1 MSTAL
6 TLTQMTDLALG
17 TPEVGAVNFNVLHA
31 VLHTMIKQLGI
42 GDVKTEI
49 PKSDK
54 EFLTR
59 KRDEPD
65 ALSAAGTDV
74 SDKDSAITGLT
85 EDSGIPGTSRQS
97 GRRPPYH
104 QLEDKVAKLEK
115 WLNELNDLPTNE
127 TLYDRS
133 KTRGE
138 GEKPTPLSDMWQAI
152 QLKKRVTTNEEGIDK
167 VRSKKAILL
176 FGSEASERVLFL
188 LLLFRILMQFSLLLR
203 LIFHF
208 SNP

>member
-6 TLTQMTDLALG
+6 TLQQMTDLALG

-49 PKSDK
+49 PKSDRD
-54 EFLTR
+54 FLTR

-65 ALSAAGTDV
+65 RLSTAGTDV

-85 EDSGIPGTSRQS
+85 EDSGVAGTSKS
-97 GRRPPYH
+97 ARRPPYH
-104 QLEDKVAKLEK
+104 QLEDKVSQLEK
-115 WLNELNDLPTNE
+115 WFNELNELPSNE

-133 KTRGE
+133 KKTRGE
-138 GEKPTPLSDMWQAI
+138 GEKPTPVSDMWQAM
-152 QLKKRVTTNEEGIDK
+152 QLKKKVNSNEEGVEK
-167 VRSKKAILL
+167 VSTNGYVVHKFTL
-176 FGSEASERVLFL
+176 
-188 LLLFRILMQFSLLLR
+188 
-203 LIFHF
+203 
-208 SNP
+208 N